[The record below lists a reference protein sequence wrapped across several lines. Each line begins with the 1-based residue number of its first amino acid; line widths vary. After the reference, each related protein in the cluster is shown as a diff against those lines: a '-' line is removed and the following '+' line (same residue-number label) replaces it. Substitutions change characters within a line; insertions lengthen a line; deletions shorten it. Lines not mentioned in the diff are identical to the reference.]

1 MQKNQVDAVL
11 MPGSGRSPGG
21 GHGNPLQYSYLGNPM
36 NRGSWKATVCRVT
49 KSHMLLSTHTP
60 KIFQNNATKMPFC
73 KGYGFLP
80 VIFVWLFFPLEV
92 SDIQESVAEFI
103 QNCIPMQL
111 CHRSKTQKIY
121 CNPEGFLCSFS
132 IYICLRNSI
141 SLSSITIVSSCL
153 WLYFI

>member
-1 MQKNQVDAVL
+1 MQSWCLDQEDLLEEGMATHSSILTWEIPWTEDPERLQSV
-11 MPGSGRSPGG
+11 GS
-21 GHGNPLQYSYLGNPM
+21 Q
-36 NRGSWKATVCRVT
+36 RVT
-49 KSHMLLSTHTP
+49 CYWAHIHPRYSRTMLL
-60 KIFQNNATKMPFC
+60 KCPFA
-73 KGYGFLP
+73 KGMGFCQWFL
-80 VIFVWLFFPLEV
+80 FGFFFPLEV

>member
-1 MQKNQVDAVL
+1 MQ
-11 MPGSGRSPGG
+11 
-21 GHGNPLQYSYLGNPM
+21 
-36 NRGSWKATVCRVT
+36 SWCLDQEDLLEEGMATHSSILTWEIPWREDPERLVCRVT

-80 VIFVWLFFPLEV
+80 VIFVWLFFFPLEV

-132 IYICLRNSI
+132 IYNCLRNSI